1 VHQPRSTRER
11 RGLAFMIGVMIVKPV
26 LLALTRR
33 DWAGEENVPRKG
45 GAVLVANHA
54 SHLDPLT
61 FAHFVHEQGRVP
73 RYLAKAALFD
83 VFFAG
88 WVLRSSGQI
97 PVHRLTSDA
106 SRAFGDAVAAVR
118 EGKLVVV
125 YPEGTLT
132 RDPDLWPMVG
142 KTGAARIALSAG
154 VPVVPAAQWGAHE
167 ILYPYST
174 RPRLLP
180 RHTIHVTAGPPV
192 DLDDFRDRPIT
203 PELLHAATSRIMD
216 TVTGLLEGIRHE
228 TAPPTRFDPRRA
240 GVQQIGNPHRDPRT
254 KHGSQRRKAS
264 RRRSR

>member
-1 VHQPRSTRER
+1 MTRTRER
-11 RGLAFMIGVMIVKPV
+11 RGVAFTVGVAIVKPV

-33 DWAGEENVPRKG
+33 DWSGGEHVPRSG
-45 GAVLVANHA
+45 GAVLVANHV

-61 FAHFVHEQGRVP
+61 FAHFVHEHGRVP

-97 PVHRLTSDA
+97 PVHRMTSDA
-106 SRAFGDAVAAVR
+106 SRAFDAAVSAVA
-118 EGKLVVV
+118 EGRLVVV

-142 KTGAARIALSAG
+142 RTGAARIALSAG
-154 VPVVPAAQWGAHE
+154 VPVIPAAQWGAHE
-167 ILYPYST
+167 ILYPYRT

-192 DLDDFRDRPIT
+192 DLDAFRDQPVT
-203 PELLHAATSRIMD
+203 PELLHAATSRIMQA
-216 TVTGLLEGIRHE
+216 VTGLLEDIRHE
-228 TAPPTRFDPRRA
+228 TAPATRFDPRRA
-240 GVQQIGNPHRDPRT
+240 GVQQIGNPHPDRRAQRS
-254 KHGSQRRKAS
+254 KQRRPAS

>member
-1 VHQPRSTRER
+1 MAPAAQHAGASRPRLHHRGDDRQAGAARADPTRLVGRGARPR
-11 RGLAFMIGVMIVKPV
+11 R
-26 LLALTRR
+26 
-33 DWAGEENVPRKG
+33 G

-97 PVHRLTSDA
+97 PVHRLSSDA
-106 SRAFGDAVAAVR
+106 SRAFDAAVAAVR

-142 KTGAARIALSAG
+142 KTGCGADRAERRGAGGARRPS
-154 VPVVPAAQWGAHE
+154 GA
-167 ILYPYST
+167 PTRSST
-174 RPRLLP
+174 P
-180 RHTIHVTAGPPV
+180 
-192 DLDDFRDRPIT
+192 
-203 PELLHAATSRIMD
+203 
-216 TVTGLLEGIRHE
+216 
-228 TAPPTRFDPRRA
+228 TAPDP
-240 GVQQIGNPHRDPRT
+240 GCCPVTPST
-254 KHGSQRRKAS
+254 
-264 RRRSR
+264 

>member
-1 VHQPRSTRER
+1 MTGTRER
-11 RGLAFMIGVMIVKPV
+11 RGVAFTVAVGIVKPL
-26 LLALTRR
+26 LLAFTRR
-33 DWAGEENVPRKG
+33 DWSGVEHVPRSG

-73 RYLAKAALFD
+73 RFLAKAALFD

-97 PVHRLTSDA
+97 PVHRMTSDA
-106 SRAFGDAVAAVR
+106 SRAFDAAVAAVA

-142 KTGAARIALSAG
+142 RTGAARIALSAG

-192 DLDDFRDRPIT
+192 DLDDLREQPVT
-203 PELLHAATSRIMD
+203 PDLLHQATERIMAA
-216 TVTGLLEGIRHE
+216 VTGLLEEIRDEH
-228 TAPPTRFDPRRA
+228 APPTRFDPRA
-240 GVQQIGNPHRDPRT
+240 VGMQQIGNPHRARAAHG
-254 KHGSQRRKAS
+254 KHRRPAS